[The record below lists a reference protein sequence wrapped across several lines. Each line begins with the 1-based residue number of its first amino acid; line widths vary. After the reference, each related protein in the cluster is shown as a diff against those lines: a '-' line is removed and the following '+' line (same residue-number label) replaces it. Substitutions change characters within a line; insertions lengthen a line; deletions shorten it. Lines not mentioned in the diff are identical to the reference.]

1 MPVSSWALSASVVV
15 VPHASHRLWVP
26 ARLRSGRDSDAACR
40 HGLIGDHTV
49 FHVVASCRA
58 NPAMVAPSKRNC
70 RIAPRTAR
78 RMSFAPEIASLS
90 IIDVVTRNN
99 SSPEDLRASL
109 LHKNNITRL
118 HLVRKLPQGVN
129 VILLSAV
136 FGIGLEHLCL
146 QIFLMR
152 IGSQVS

>member
-1 MPVSSWALSASVVV
+1 
-15 VPHASHRLWVP
+15 
-26 ARLRSGRDSDAACR
+26 
-40 HGLIGDHTV
+40 
-49 FHVVASCRA
+49 
-58 NPAMVAPSKRNC
+58 
-70 RIAPRTAR
+70 
-78 RMSFAPEIASLS
+78 MSFAPEIASLS

-129 VILLSAV
+129 VIPLSAV

-152 IGSQVS
+152 IDSQVP